1 MRGRSCKEVL
11 DDFLWTWDAHRG
23 DVLLAAMRINM
34 KPESL
39 SRALYRAKRRGYY
52 FEFQDTSQ
60 RIKKNG

>member
-11 DDFLWTWDAHRG
+11 DDFLWTWDEHRG
-23 DVLLAAMRINM
+23 DVLLAAMRVDM

-39 SRALYRAKRRGYY
+39 SRALYRAKRRGYSV
-52 FEFQDTSQ
+52 EFRDTSK